1 MQVESFRVFRDLVDS
16 QSFSKAA
23 QLNSITQSAV
33 SQQIR
38 AMEERFRVPLIERS
52 NKRFALTREGQALYD
67 TSKQIVFYFDSLQHQ
82 LEEMRNV
89 VSGTIRVSTV
99 YSVGLH
105 ELPPYLKSFLREF
118 PNVLVHIEYRRSNQV
133 YDEVIEGTADM
144 GLVAFPVQKKTI
156 KVEPFRK
163 DRLVVITNPQNPI
176 AKKTEILVPDLAK
189 EKFVGF
195 EPDIPTRKAVD
206 KIFRD
211 AGIDMKPVMEFDNIE
226 TVKRAVEID
235 AGISIVPRATVE
247 QEVRNGTL
255 AAVEFKGQPYYRP
268 LGIIYKSGR
277 VLSPAMKRFLK
288 TLHEPLASSPENTEK
303 AA

>member
-1 MQVESFRVFRDLVDS
+1 MQVESFKVFRDLVDT

-23 QLNSITQSAV
+23 ALNFITQSAV
-33 SQQIR
+33 SQQVR
-38 AMEERFRVPLIERS
+38 AMEERFHVPLIERS
-52 NKRFALTREGQALYD
+52 NKRFGLTREGQTLYD
-67 TSKQIVFYFDSLQHQ
+67 AAKQIVFHYDTLQHQ
-82 LEEMRNV
+82 IEEQRNV
-89 VSGTIRVSTV
+89 VSGTIRVNTV
-99 YSVGLH
+99 YSIGLH
-105 ELPPYLKSFLREF
+105 ELPSYLKRFLKEY
-118 PNVLVHIEYRRSNQV
+118 PGVNVHVEYRRSNQV
-133 YDEVIEGTADM
+133 YDDVIEGSCDL
-144 GLVAFPVQKKTI
+144 GLVAFPIQKKLL

-163 DRLVVITNPQNPI
+163 DRLIVICHPSSPL
-176 AKKTEILVPDLAK
+176 AKMAEVELKDLLK

-211 AGIDMKPVMEFDNIE
+211 AGMDIRPVMEFDNIE

-247 QEVRNGTL
+247 QELSNGSL
-255 AAVEFKGQPYYRP
+255 KVLEFKGQPYFRP
-268 LGIIYKSGR
+268 LGIIFRSGR

-288 TLHEPLASSPENTEK
+288 VLKDGPEPLAK